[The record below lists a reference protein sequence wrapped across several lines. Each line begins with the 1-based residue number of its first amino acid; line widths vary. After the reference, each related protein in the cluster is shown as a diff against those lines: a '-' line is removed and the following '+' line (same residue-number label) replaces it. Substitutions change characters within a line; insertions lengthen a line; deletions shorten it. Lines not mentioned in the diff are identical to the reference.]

1 MRISDWSSDVCS
13 SDLGGGPIP
22 GEPTDPDAPPA
33 LPGGRSIAAACP
45 PGTAGAHFADPP
57 GGHAHAAPVRCMPAW
72 QLAQGFPD
80 GTSGPGLPV
89 TLSLLASII
98 SRRIVAAAAGLS
110 SAEPR

>member
-45 PGTAGAHFADPP
+45 PGTAGAHFADLP
-57 GGHAHAAPVRCMPAW
+57 GGNVHAAAVRCMAAW

-80 GTSGPGLPV
+80 GTFGPGMPV
-89 TLSLLASII
+89 TRAQMASFIADRK
-98 SRRIVAAAAGLS
+98 STRLNS
-110 SAEPR
+110 SH